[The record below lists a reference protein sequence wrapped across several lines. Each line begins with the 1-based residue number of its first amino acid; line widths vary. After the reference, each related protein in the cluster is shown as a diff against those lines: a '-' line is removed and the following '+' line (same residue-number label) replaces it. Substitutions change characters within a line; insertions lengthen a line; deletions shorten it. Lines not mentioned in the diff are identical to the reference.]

1 MNALTIGGI
10 GVGIL
15 LLLMLIRMPIAFVFT
30 LVGFAGFSYM
40 VNTNAAFNLLAL
52 DFFETFSAYHLTVIP
67 LFILM
72 GQIAFQAGIS
82 EKLYQTG
89 YKIFG
94 RVRGGLAI
102 GTILACAL
110 FAACCGSSPASVATM
125 GSVAL
130 PEMRRYKYGDQL
142 AAGCIAAGGSLG
154 ILIPPSVIL
163 IIYGILTEQSIAKL
177 FIAGIVPGIV
187 LAAFFMAA
195 IYVVTLIRPELG
207 PRGEATTLKEKLR
220 GIVGGVGEAIAI
232 FILIIGG
239 LFFGFFTPSEA
250 GAIGVL
256 GMLVIAL
263 FRRKLTWKMFSEA
276 LGETLKI
283 SAMIF
288 LIIAGATVFG
298 HFLATTRLPF
308 TVATLV
314 VGLELPRALIMF
326 MIILV
331 YLVGGC
337 FMDAMALI
345 LLTIPIFFPVSQAL
359 GYDPIWFGIMIVLV
373 VEMAC
378 ITPPVGINV
387 YVMKGVAKDIPLETI
402 FRGIAPFL
410 IVEAILV
417 ILLIFVPE
425 IALFLPSLMK

>member
-1 MNALTIGGI
+1 MSPLAIGGMGI
-10 GVGIL
+10 GVLI
-15 LLLMLIRMPIAFVFT
+15 LLMLIRMPIAFVFT
-30 LVGFAGFSYM
+30 LVGFAGFAYM
-40 VNTNAAFNLLAL
+40 VKLSAAFNLLAL
-52 DFFETFSAYHLTVIP
+52 DFFETFSGYHLTVIP
-67 LFILM
+67 LFVLM
-72 GQIAFQAGIS
+72 GQIAFEAGIS
-82 EKLYQTG
+82 EKLYKAG
-89 YKIFG
+89 YKLFG
-94 RVRGGLAI
+94 RVRGGLAM
-102 GTILACAL
+102 GTIVACAF

-130 PEMRRYKYGDQL
+130 PEMLRYKYSKQL
-142 AAGCIAAGGSLG
+142 AVGCISAGGSLG

-177 FIAGIVPGIV
+177 FIAGMLPGIA
-187 LAAFFMAA
+187 LAFLFMLV
-195 IYVVTLIRPELG
+195 IYVVTLISPQLG
-207 PRGEATTLKEKLR
+207 PSGPPTTLKEKLSA
-220 GIVGGVGEAIAI
+220 IIGGVGEALAI

-256 GMLVIAL
+256 GMILIAL
-263 FRRKLTWKMFSEA
+263 ARRKLSWQGLVSA

-283 SAMIF
+283 SAMVF

-298 HFLATTRLPF
+298 HFLASTRLPF
-308 TVATLV
+308 VAASWV
-314 VGLELPRALIMF
+314 VDLDLPRSIIMLL
-326 MIILV
+326 IILV
-331 YLVGGC
+331 YLIGGC

-359 GYDPIWFGIMIVLV
+359 GYDPIWFGIMIVLI

-402 FRGIAPFL
+402 FRGSAPFL
-410 IVEAILV
+410 IAEVIMV
-417 ILLIFVPE
+417 IILLSAPQLV
-425 IALFLPSLMK
+425 LFLPALMK

>member
-1 MNALTIGGI
+1 MSSITIGSVGI
-10 GVGIL
+10 GIL
-15 LLLMLIRMPIAFVFT
+15 VLLMLIRMPIAFVFT
-30 LVGFAGFSYM
+30 LVGFAGFAYM
-40 VNTNAAFNLLAL
+40 VNASAAFNVLAL
-52 DFFETFSAYHLTVIP
+52 DFFETFSGYHLTVVP

-125 GSVAL
+125 GTVAL

-195 IYVVTLIRPELG
+195 IYIVTLIRPELG
-207 PRGEATTLKEKLR
+207 PRGEATTLKEKLT
-220 GIVGGVGEAIAI
+220 GIVGGVGDAIAI

-256 GMLVIAL
+256 GMLVLAL
-263 FRRKLTWKMFSEA
+263 AKRKLTWKGLSEA

-288 LIIAGATVFG
+288 LIIAGAMVFG
-298 HFLATTRLPF
+298 HFLAITRLPF
-308 TVATLV
+308 EISAWV
-314 VGLELPRALIMF
+314 VDLDLPRTLIIF
-326 MIILV
+326 LIILV

-402 FRGIAPFL
+402 FRGIVPFL
-410 IVEAILV
+410 IVEVILV
-417 ILLIFVPE
+417 ILLICVPE
-425 IALFLPSLMK
+425 IVLFLPDLMK

>member
-1 MNALTIGGI
+1 MSSITIGSVGI
-10 GVGIL
+10 GIL
-15 LLLMLIRMPIAFVFT
+15 VLLMLIRMPIAFVFT
-30 LVGFAGFSYM
+30 LVGFAGFAYM
-40 VNTNAAFNLLAL
+40 VNASAAFNVLAL
-52 DFFETFSAYHLTVIP
+52 DFFETFSGYHLTVVP

-195 IYVVTLIRPELG
+195 IYIVTLIRPELG
-207 PRGEATTLKEKLR
+207 PRGEATTLKEKLT
-220 GIVGGVGEAIAI
+220 GIVGGVGDAIAI

-256 GMLVIAL
+256 GMLVLAL
-263 FRRKLTWKMFSEA
+263 AKRKLTWKGLSEA

-288 LIIAGATVFG
+288 LIIAGAMVFG
-298 HFLATTRLPF
+298 HFLAITRLPF
-308 TVATLV
+308 EISAWV
-314 VGLELPRALIMF
+314 VDLDLPRTLIIF
-326 MIILV
+326 LIILV

-402 FRGIAPFL
+402 FRGIVPFL
-410 IVEAILV
+410 IVEVILV
-417 ILLIFVPE
+417 ILLICVPE
-425 IALFLPSLMK
+425 IVLFLPDLMK

>member
-1 MNALTIGGI
+1 MSELTIGGI
-10 GVGIL
+10 GIFIL
-15 LLLMLIRMPIAFVFT
+15 VLLMLIRMPIAFVFT
-30 LVGFAGFSYM
+30 LVGFVGFAYM
-40 VNTNAAFNLLAL
+40 LNLRAAFNVLAL
-52 DFFETFSAYHLTVIP
+52 DFFETFSGYHLTVIP

-82 EKLYQTG
+82 EKLYRTG

-102 GTILACAL
+102 GTVLACAL

-130 PEMRRYKYGDQL
+130 PEMRRYKYGEQL
-142 AAGCIAAGGSLG
+142 ATGCIAAGGSLG

-163 IIYGILTEQSIAKL
+163 IIYGILTEESISKL
-177 FIAGIVPGIV
+177 FIAGIVPGIL
-187 LAAFFMAA
+187 LAFLFTIA

-207 PRGEATTLKEKLR
+207 PSGQATSLKEKIHA
-220 GIVGGVGEAIAI
+220 IVGGVGEAIAI
-232 FILIIGG
+232 FVLIIGG

-263 FRRKLTWKMFSEA
+263 FKRELTWQNFSTA

-298 HFLATTRLPF
+298 HFLAITRLPF
-308 TVATLV
+308 EMSDWV
-314 VGLELPRALIMF
+314 VSLELPRVLIIS
-326 MIILV
+326 MIILA

-387 YVMKGVAKDIPLETI
+387 YVMKGVAKDTPLETI
-402 FRGIAPFL
+402 FKGIIPFL

-417 ILLIFVPE
+417 LLLICVPE
-425 IALFLPSLMK
+425 IVLFLPGLMK